1 VFTGGGT
8 EANNLAL
15 HAAPG
20 LITSRIEHPSVVQ
33 VALQVASRGA
43 PVRWLSVP
51 GDGRIDPQ
59 DVERALVGMPPGS
72 WVALMAANH
81 ETGVLQPIDEVAE
94 IVTRTGAFLHVDAV
108 QALGKLPSEVF
119 HAATTVAITAH
130 KIRGPKGIGALA
142 FRNAKAP
149 SPFMRGGAQER
160 GIRPGT
166 QDAALASGFL
176 VALKH
181 AASGPERHSALAVL
195 RDQLE
200 AALGQWAQ
208 VNGAGAARLA
218 HVSNLSFKGWR
229 GAELAAA
236 LDLEGVLVSSG
247 SACSAGTSEPSA
259 VIAAML
265 GQERAESA
273 VRFSLGET
281 TTAEQVARAI
291 AVVERVVTRRS

>member
-1 VFTGGGT
+1 
-8 EANNLAL
+8 L
-15 HAAPG
+15 
-20 LITSRIEHPSVVQ
+20 
-33 VALQVASRGA
+33 
-43 PVRWLSVP
+43 
-51 GDGRIDPQ
+51 
-59 DVERALVGMPPGS
+59 
-72 WVALMAANH
+72 
-81 ETGVLQPIDEVAE
+81 
-94 IVTRTGAFLHVDAV
+94 LHVDAV
-108 QALGKLPSEVF
+108 QALGKLPPEVF
-119 HAATTVAITAH
+119 RSATTVALTAH

-142 FRNAKAP
+142 FRHAKPPAP
-149 SPFMRGGAQER
+149 FLRGGAQER
-160 GIRPGT
+160 GVRPGT

-176 VALKH
+176 VALQH
-181 AASGPERHSALAVL
+181 AASGPERHGALAVL

-200 AALGQWAQ
+200 LAFAGLAE
-208 VNGAGAARLA
+208 VNGARAARLA

-273 VRFSLGET
+273 LRFSLGET